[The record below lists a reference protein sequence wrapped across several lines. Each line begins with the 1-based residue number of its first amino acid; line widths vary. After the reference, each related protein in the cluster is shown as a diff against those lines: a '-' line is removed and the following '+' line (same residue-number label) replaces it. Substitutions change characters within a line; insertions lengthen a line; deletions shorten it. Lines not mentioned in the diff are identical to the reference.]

1 MDLIRICSNSVFNL
15 KVKTNNEFQ
24 FPFRCSRHFLFF
36 LNMYLLSATA
46 TWLRIIETIATN
58 HVLCLEDFPS
68 YTVSI

>member
-15 KVKTNNEFQ
+15 KVNTDI
-24 FPFRCSRHFLFF
+24 FLFF

>member
-36 LNMYLLSATA
+36 LNMYLLSAPA
-46 TWLRIIETIATN
+46 TWIETTATN

>member
-1 MDLIRICSNSVFNL
+1 MNFS
-15 KVKTNNEFQ
+15 
-24 FPFRCSRHFLFF
+24 FRFGAADIFLFF
-36 LNMYLLSATA
+36 FNIYLLSATA